1 MRLSRDPA
9 VLRVCLAIVRACSV
23 IVPRASRRD
32 WRAEWESEFRHRF
45 DVLVDTRRLDWSS
58 SMDLM
63 ARAFGAFPDAT
74 WIRRQFT
81 SDSEIAQDVQ
91 HGARMLWRSPGF
103 ALTAIII
110 LSLGIAGTVSIAA
123 LLDTL
128 LFRPLPYADAERIV
142 TVWQRSPAG
151 DRDDVAPANFLDW
164 RERTSSFEQLA
175 AIVPYS
181 YDYTTGGDPEVFF
194 GAQVTDGFFDTL
206 GVRPMIGRTFEP
218 AEHARGAKR
227 VAIITHG
234 LWQRRFNADP
244 GILETPISLD
254 GRPFTVVGVLPPDFR
269 PQLLPRPGELA
280 VWTPKVIQEYEK
292 QIRDSAWWNVVGRLK
307 PGVSIEQARTEMTSI
322 AAALAREHPTTNER
336 VGTELVSLREH
347 LAGDVTTPLSV
358 TLVAAFLV
366 LLIGCAN
373 VANLLLARGL
383 KRSREFAIRA
393 ALGAGRAR
401 LVRQM
406 IGESL
411 LLSIVAA
418 AVGLVIAYWLISAI
432 VALAPAGILRLQ
444 DATLDGRM
452 LAFAAGLTTLT
463 ALAFGVLPAI
473 QFSRPDRDVMRER
486 QPSSGRS
493 SARRVL
499 VAAEIALAVVLL
511 TGAGLLIRSFE
522 RLVSV
527 DPGFS
532 PKNTVALQVFVH
544 DRHGTPDQTRTFFRE
559 TLRRLSRLPGVE
571 AVGAVSAMPF
581 AMSNIDIRSTFTVV
595 DRPAQVTAQQRGVYV
610 TIATPGFFETL
621 SVPLREGRLLEPR
634 DTEQAPV
641 VAVISDALRRREWPN
656 ESPLGR
662 RVRLDW
668 QGEALAAEVVG
679 VVSQLR
685 HEGLDSTARPEIFLA
700 LDQVPFGS
708 MTFVMRGALP
718 AEELIAGGRSAVWS
732 VDPQQPFYEVRG
744 VEQMVAASVVRQ
756 RFSMTLLSAVA
767 ALALLLC
774 AIGIYAVV
782 SFTTAQRTR
791 EIGVR
796 MALGADRSSIRRL
809 VLRDGALMVA
819 VGLAIGLAGALAA
832 TRYLQALLFEIRPSD
847 PITVASVCLLL
858 GTAAL
863 LACYVPAARAT
874 RVDPVIALRID

>member
-1 MRLSRDPA
+1 MPDSHDPA
-9 VLRVCLAIVRACSV
+9 VLRCCLTLVRVFSV
-23 IVPRASRRD
+23 IVPRSSRRE
-32 WRAEWESEFRHRF
+32 WRREWESEFRHRYA
-45 DVLVDTRRLDWSS
+45 VLADTHRLDWSS
-58 SMDLM
+58 NMDLIR
-63 ARAFGAFPDAT
+63 RAFGAFPDAT

-81 SDSEIAQDVQ
+81 SDSELAQDVL
-91 HGARMLWRSPGF
+91 HGVRMLRRSPGF
-103 ALTAIII
+103 ALTAVGI
-110 LSLGIAGTVSIAA
+110 LSLGIAGTVSIAT

-128 LFRPLPYADAERIV
+128 LFRSLPYADAERVV
-142 TVWQRSPAG
+142 TVWQRTPG
-151 DRDDVAPANFLDW
+151 GEREDVAPANFLDW
-164 RERTSSFEQLA
+164 RERSTSFERLA
-175 AIVPYS
+175 AVVPYS
-181 YDYTTGGDPEVFF
+181 YDYTAGGDPEVFF
-194 GAQVTDGFFDTL
+194 GAQVTEGFFDAL
-206 GVRPMIGRTFEP
+206 GVRPLIGRTFEP
-218 AEHARGAKR
+218 GEHARGAKR
-227 VAIITHG
+227 VVIITYG

-244 GILETPISLD
+244 GILKAPISLD

-269 PQLLPRPGELA
+269 PQLLPRPGELS

-292 QIRDSAWWNVVGRLK
+292 GIRDSAWWNVIGRLK
-307 PGVSIEQARTEMTSI
+307 PGVSIGQANTEMASI
-322 AAALAREHPTTNER
+322 AAALGREYPTTNER
-336 VGTELVSLREH
+336 VGAELVSLREH
-347 LAGDVTTPLSV
+347 LAGDVTAPLYV
-358 TLVAAFLV
+358 TLVAVFLV

-383 KRSREFAIRA
+383 KRNREFAIRA

-411 LLSIVAA
+411 LLSMVAA
-418 AVGLVIAYWLISAI
+418 TAGIAIAYWLISAI

-452 LAFAAGLTTLT
+452 IALAAGLSMLT

-511 TGAGLLIRSFE
+511 VGAGLLIRSFE

-532 PKNTVALQVFVH
+532 PRHTVALQVFIH
-544 DRHGTPDQTRTFFRE
+544 DRHGTPEATRTFFRE
-559 TLRRLSRLPGVE
+559 TLTRLSRLPGVE
-571 AVGAVSAMPF
+571 EVGAVSAMPF
-581 AMSNIDIRSTFTVV
+581 AMSNIDIRSTFAIVGGAA
-595 DRPAQVTAQQRGVYV
+595 PAGAEQRGVYV
-610 TIATPGFFETL
+610 TIATPGFFKAL
-621 SVPLREGRLLEPR
+621 SVPLREGRLLEAR
-634 DTEQAPV
+634 DTERAPV

-656 ESPLGR
+656 ESPVGR
-662 RVRLDW
+662 RVRVDW
-668 QGEALAAEVVG
+668 QGEPLEAEVVG

-685 HEGLDSTARPEIFLA
+685 HEGLDSTARPEVFLA
-700 LDQVPFGS
+700 LEQVPFGS
-708 MTFVMRGALP
+708 MTYVLKGALP
-718 AEELIAGGRSAVWS
+718 AEELIPAARSAVWS

-767 ALALLLC
+767 GVALLLC

-809 VLRDGALMVA
+809 VLREGVVMVA
-819 VGLAIGLAGALAA
+819 AGLAIGLAGALAV
-832 TRYLQALLFEIRPSD
+832 TRYLQTLLFEIRPSD
-847 PITVASVCLLL
+847 PVTVASVCALL
-858 GTAAL
+858 GAAAL

-874 RVDPVIALRID
+874 RVDPVVALRID